1 MKRRVYENILET
13 VNISKSY
20 SIGDKKSYI
29 LKDINIKIKE
39 GEFISIIGPSGS
51 GKSTLL
57 HILGGLENPT
67 TGIVKIIGKSIY
79 DLSEIKLAEYRRR
92 RFGFIFQQFNLIP
105 VLNVRENIEMPLML
119 DRAKI
124 DNRFIKEIIEF
135 LGLEEKEN
143 YYPNQLSGGQQQRVA
158 IARALVSK
166 PDIIFADEPTGNLDT
181 KNSDEV
187 IKLLMKSIHKYNQTV
202 LLITHDYKIA
212 KNTDRTI
219 KILDGKLEL

>member
-1 MKRRVYENILET
+1 M
-13 VNISKSY
+13 
-20 SIGDKKSYI
+20 
-29 LKDINIKIKE
+29 
-39 GEFISIIGPSGS
+39 
-51 GKSTLL
+51 
-57 HILGGLENPT
+57 
-67 TGIVKIIGKSIY
+67 
-79 DLSEIKLAEYRRR
+79 AEYRRR

>member
-1 MKRRVYENILET
+1 MNILET

-29 LKDINIKIKE
+29 LEDINIEIRE
-39 GEFISIIGPSGS
+39 AENVSIIGPSGS